1 MHCKVSA
8 AGAALGLLVV
18 VWAGTGCEDP
28 PADGFLELSIVAR
41 NEGADDVTQLR
52 VAPTAV
58 HVVWSDSPAGERH
71 VVPLELGEPL
81 VLDLHFVD
89 GVARQKVTFAVR
101 AGFVH
106 QLRLITGAV
115 ELFGPVA
122 ASPPS
127 CRSRGVERPT
137 CPPASEGRVL
147 ARVPS
152 GQQTGIKVEPEDGEA
167 FEVSE
172 GLTTSILVDFL
183 LRDNLI
189 RPPGTGF
196 LFTPTLEATLL
207 RAAESPPTRPGQ
219 IVVRFRDDVTAGE
232 RAAVID
238 GFAGAEE
245 LYRVR
250 GAPNLFVV
258 HVPVAH
264 FTDGLQHFTVSD
276 KVLFATVH
284 LVLEPTANNPRP
296 PGSPIDGFRAI
307 VDGGVE
313 IIELDPDAGVPAIPG
328 ELINDIQLAAAY
340 DAVDVPEAW
349 DRQVGS
355 MSVVVA
361 ALDTGFDLAECD
373 VVPNLFLNADE
384 IPASITIVD
393 ADGDGIVTFR
403 DLNAASNDG
412 VVLDSNG
419 NGCIDGEDVLRQL
432 GSGGLADDA
441 DGPDFSDIPDDLVG
455 AQITDDPA
463 GGPPTRNNQVQDDRV
478 HPEGIVGHGAQAA
491 SVLGAVGHNGRL
503 IAGVAWNVRILPV
516 KVCRG
521 TGTGNCSLVMA
532 LSEGLAYAR
541 AMGADIAYLGFARD
555 REEPALPPEKIQAEL
570 DDYERLYR
578 GPLDGDETMLIIAP
592 GDDEDELDCDEVATI
607 CTPAELAIDH
617 MLTVVAT
624 VALITSPDLDHQS
637 AGMSFGPEVFDLGVP
652 GVGLPAIG
660 PGGQLTTFTGT
671 SAAMPFA
678 AGAAAL
684 ARAQFETSVGDPR
697 LLRSR
702 LLNCADAVAPL
713 QGRVLFGSRLNVG
726 NALNGTGSVACPR
739 DP

>member
-8 AGAALGLLVV
+8 AGAALGIFVV
-18 VWAGTGCEDP
+18 VCADAGCEDP

-122 ASPPS
+122 GSPPS
-127 CRSRGVERPT
+127 CRSRGVEQPT

-152 GQQTGIKVEPEDGEA
+152 GRQTGIKVEPEDGEA
-167 FEVSE
+167 FEVRE

-232 RAAVID
+232 RAAVIA

-250 GAPNLFVV
+250 GAPSLFVV
-258 HVPVAH
+258 RVPVAR
-264 FTDGLQHFTVSD
+264 FADGLQHFTASD

-284 LVLEPTANNPRP
+284 LVLEPTADNPRP
-296 PGSPIDGFRAI
+296 SGSPIDGFSAI

-313 IIELDPDAGVPAIPG
+313 VIELNPDAGVPAIPG
-328 ELINDIQLAAAY
+328 ELINDAQLAAAY
-340 DAVDVPEAW
+340 DVVDVPEAW
-349 DRQVGS
+349 DRQIGS
-355 MSVVVA
+355 MAVVVA

-373 VVPNLFLNADE
+373 LAPNLFLNSDE
-384 IPASITIVD
+384 IPTSIAIVD
-393 ADGDGIVTFR
+393 ADGDGVVTFR
-403 DLNAASNDG
+403 DLNDPSNDG
-412 VVLDSNG
+412 VVQNSNG
-419 NGCIDGEDVLRQL
+419 NGCIDGEDVLRPVA
-432 GSGGLADDA
+432 SGGLADDA

-455 AQITDDPA
+455 ARILDDPA
-463 GGPPTRNNQVQDDRV
+463 GGPPTRDNQVQDDRV
-478 HPEGIVGHGAQAA
+478 HPDGIVGHGAQAA
-491 SVLGAVGHNGRL
+491 SVLGAAGHNGRL

-516 KVCRG
+516 KVCHA

-532 LSEGLAYAR
+532 LSEGLPYAR
-541 AMGADIAYLGFARD
+541 AMGADIAYMGFARD
-555 REEPALPPEKIQAEL
+555 REEPGIAPDKIQAEL
-570 DDYERLYR
+570 DDYQSLYR
-578 GPLDGDETMLIIAP
+578 GPLGDGETMLVITSGANE
-592 GDDEDELDCDEVATI
+592 GGMNCDEAATI
-607 CTPAELAIDH
+607 CTPAEVAIDN
-617 MLTVVAT
+617 MLTVAGT
-624 VALITSPDLDHQS
+624 VALITSSDVDHLVGGLS
-637 AGMSFGPEVFDLGVP
+637 SGPMVFDLGVP

-660 PGGQLTTFTGT
+660 PGGQLTTFTGN

-684 ARAQFETSVGDPR
+684 VRAQFEALAGDPAFVR
-697 LLRSR
+697 TR
-702 LLNCADAVAPL
+702 LLNCADTAAPL
-713 QGRVLFGSRLNVG
+713 QGRTLFGNRLNVG
-726 NALNGTGSVACPR
+726 HAINGTGSVTCPR

>member
-1 MHCKVSA
+1 M
-8 AGAALGLLVV
+8 
-18 VWAGTGCEDP
+18 
-28 PADGFLELSIVAR
+28 
-41 NEGADDVTQLR
+41 
-52 VAPTAV
+52 
-58 HVVWSDSPAGERH
+58 
-71 VVPLELGEPL
+71 
-81 VLDLHFVD
+81 
-89 GVARQKVTFAVR
+89 
-101 AGFVH
+101 
-106 QLRLITGAV
+106 
-115 ELFGPVA
+115 
-122 ASPPS
+122 
-127 CRSRGVERPT
+127 
-137 CPPASEGRVL
+137 
-147 ARVPS
+147 
-152 GQQTGIKVEPEDGEA
+152 
-167 FEVSE
+167 
-172 GLTTSILVDFL
+172 
-183 LRDNLI
+183 
-189 RPPGTGF
+189 
-196 LFTPTLEATLL
+196 
-207 RAAESPPTRPGQ
+207 
-219 IVVRFRDDVTAGE
+219 RFRDDVTAGE
-232 RAAVID
+232 RAAVIA

-258 HVPVAH
+258 RVPVAR
-264 FTDGLQHFTVSD
+264 FADGLQHFTVSD

-284 LVLEPTANNPRP
+284 LVLEPTADNPRP

-328 ELINDIQLAAAY
+328 ELINDAQLAAAY
-340 DAVDVPEAW
+340 DVADVPEAW
-349 DRQVGS
+349 DRQVGF

-384 IPASITIVD
+384 IPSSITIVD

-412 VVLDSNG
+412 VVQNSNG
-419 NGCIDGEDVLRQL
+419 NGCIDGEDVLRPV
-432 GSGGLADDA
+432 GSGGLADGA

-455 AQITDDPA
+455 ARMLDDPA
-463 GGPPTRNNQVQDDRV
+463 GGAPTRNNQVQDDRV

-491 SVLGAVGHNGRL
+491 SVLGAVGNNGRL

-516 KVCRG
+516 KVCHG

-570 DDYERLYR
+570 DDYERLYP

-592 GDDEDELDCDEVATI
+592 GDGEEEIDCDEAATI

-637 AGMSFGPEVFDLGVP
+637 AGTSFGPEVFDLGVP

-684 ARAQFETSVGDPR
+684 AHAQFETFAGDPG
-697 LLRSR
+697 LLKSR
-702 LLNCADAVAPL
+702 LLSCADTVAPL
-713 QGRVLFGSRLNVG
+713 QGRVLFGNRLNVG
-726 NALNGTGSVACPR
+726 NALNGTGSVTCPR